1 MILYQE
7 KIEKKPHAKHL
18 KVVYNDS
25 IKKKKGESQPIA
37 ARIRQH
43 LSWHFGVTIKKN
55 EGLRVKQQA
64 MKLHLTS

>member
-25 IKKKKGESQPIA
+25 IKKKK
-37 ARIRQH
+37 
-43 LSWHFGVTIKKN
+43 V
-55 EGLRVKQQA
+55 RVS
-64 MKLHLTS
+64 L